1 MSQTVEFAIVV
12 ICCAT
17 DRLIVKA
24 GTYKAKDLA
33 SKVKVKDL
41 GCKVKDLGC
50 KAKDF
55 LIVHQNVVKL
65 E

>member
-17 DRLIVKA
+17 DRLVVKTR
-24 GTYKAKDLA
+24 TYKAKDFA
-33 SKVKVKDL
+33 IKY
-41 GCKVKDLGC
+41 KVKDLGC

>member
-1 MSQTVEFAIVV
+1 MSKTVEFGIVV
-12 ICCAT
+12 IWCAT

-41 GCKVKDLGC
+41 GCK
-50 KAKDF
+50 AKDF